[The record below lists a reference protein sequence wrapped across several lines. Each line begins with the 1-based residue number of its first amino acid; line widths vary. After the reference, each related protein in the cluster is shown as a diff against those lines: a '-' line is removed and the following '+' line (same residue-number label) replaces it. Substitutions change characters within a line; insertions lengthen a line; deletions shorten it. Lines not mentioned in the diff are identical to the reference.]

1 MSVGADEL
9 AAAAAR
15 DFARIVSERWQAR
28 LSAGVLG
35 IYLLGSLAHG
45 GFSRRYSD
53 IDMALVAE
61 TPISPAVL
69 EALRADAAQVMNDLA
84 AKLSVFWTD
93 RRFTAGRF
101 PVLDR
106 IDYLDHAV
114 TLMERERIAPT
125 RPTLAEVRAYLSAAP
140 LVNWSADA
148 KQFAAGEMLEPKDHK
163 RFLRTLLYPARF
175 VYSWTT
181 GRMGSNDDAVA
192 FLTGHAPP
200 GLDVDLVAQALQC
213 RRAAA
218 DPDRLFAARV
228 GLPRQVAACAQLTA
242 GTTAA

>member
-1 MSVGADEL
+1 MPPDADDL

-15 DFARIVSERWQAR
+15 DFVRTVSGHWQAR
-28 LSAGVLG
+28 LGAGVLG
-35 IYLLGSLAHG
+35 IYLFGSLAHR

-53 IDMALVAE
+53 IDMALVTEA
-61 TPISPAVL
+61 PISPAVL
-69 EALRADAAQVMNDLA
+69 EALRADAAKVTNDLA
-84 AKLSVFWTD
+84 AKLSIFWTD
-93 RRFTAGRF
+93 RSFTAGRF

-106 IDYLDHAV
+106 VDYLDHAV
-114 TLMERERIAPT
+114 ALMERERIAPT

-140 LVNWSADA
+140 FANWSADA
-148 KQFAAGEMLEPKDHK
+148 KRFAADETLEPKDHK

-192 FLTGHAPP
+192 FLTDHAPP
-200 GLDVDLVAQALQC
+200 GLDVDLVAQALEF

-218 DPDRLFAARV
+218 DPDPLFAARV
-228 GLPRQVAACAQLTA
+228 GLPSQIAACAQLTA
-242 GTTAA
+242 GITAV